1 MEPLTRQQQLN
12 INGYTIDFDKGGEGP
27 PLLLLHGFPETK
39 LGWQKISPSL
49 IDRFTVIIP
58 DLPGYGAS
66 TGPKPGDKD
75 QQYSKR
81 AVGNILL
88 EFMQQ
93 LGYKQFA
100 MAGHDRGARV
110 AYRMA
115 LDHSAVITQLALLN
129 IIPTLEMMERMDYDK
144 AIKMENWLF
153 LSQPAPFAETMI
165 NSNPGY
171 YLNYVLDSWSGKPE
185 LIDASTREVYLHYFS
200 KPEVIATICS
210 EYRANEIDRTNDRD
224 DRDATRRIHCPT
236 LLLWSDLDFPVYSER
251 DAPSI
256 TLSPLEIWENWAYQV
271 SGKGLPCG
279 HFLMEELPEKVIEEF
294 LQFFKA

>member
-1 MEPLTRQQQLN
+1 MEALSRQQQLN
-12 INGYTIDFDKGGEGP
+12 INGYTIDFEKGGEGP

-49 IDRFTVIIP
+49 IGRFTVIIP

-66 TGPKPGDKD
+66 TGPKPDDKD
-75 QQYSKR
+75 HHYSKP
-81 AVGNILL
+81 AVGNILI

-100 MAGHDRGARV
+100 LAGHDRGARV

-115 LDHSAVITQLALLN
+115 LDHPPVITQLALLN
-129 IIPTLEMMERMDYDK
+129 IIPTLEMIEHMDYDK
-144 AIKMENWLF
+144 AMKMENWLF

-171 YLNYVLDSWSGKPE
+171 YLNYILDSWSGKPE
-185 LIDASTREVYLHYFS
+185 LIDKQTREAYLEYFS

-210 EYRANEIDRTNDRD
+210 EYRANQIDRINDRD
-224 DRDATRRIHCPT
+224 DREATRRIHCPT
-236 LLLWSDLDFPVYSER
+236 LLLWSDIDFLP
-251 DAPSI
+251 DTI
-256 TLSPLEIWENWAYQV
+256 SPLEIWKNWAYQV
-271 SGKGLPCG
+271 SGMGLPCG
-279 HFLMEELPEKVIEEF
+279 HFLMEELPEKVVEEF
-294 LQFFKA
+294 LHFFRA